1 MTWILNE
8 TVTAGNSQ
16 ARVKNFYPESGLIV
30 LYDIEG
36 VIGAGSTI
44 VGQTSGTTLTLSNFT
59 ISDEYDL
66 GYEPTTIVD
75 ILENVVY
82 DGNGNLVV
90 LDQYFLN
97 PTSTDYYVV
106 NG

>member
-16 ARVKNFYPESGLIV
+16 ARVKNYYPESGLLV
-30 LYDIEG
+30 LYDISGTIE
-36 VIGAGSTI
+36 VGSTI
-44 VGQTSGTTLTLSNFT
+44 VGQTSGTSLTLSSFV
-59 ISDEYDL
+59 ISDAYDL
-66 GYEPTTIVD
+66 GYEPDSWADVLD
-75 ILENVVY
+75 IAIY

-90 LDQYFLN
+90 LDQYFSN
-97 PTSTDYYVV
+97 PNSTDYFVV